1 MAAQSQVDPQSLDF
15 RSKHFFTKAFGSSV
29 LVGFGEGEC
38 FRAIVPTEELCRKI
52 FSLAHNLSHPGFK
65 GTLRQISKSFAWPN
79 LRADVKAWTEG
90 CVPCQRNKVTTHPR
104 PAGPTPFVKNPKRF
118 SVVHVDLVG
127 PLPLSNGLRNL
138 LTILDRATR
147 WIEAIPLQDTRAET
161 IVTIFFSGWVARF
174 VVPQTI
180 HSDRGPQ
187 FTGSLWGHLG
197 QLLGVKNLFTTSY
210 HPESNG
216 IIERFHRTL
225 KTSLAARIS
234 QEGESWVKA
243 LPFVLLGLRSSTPC
257 IPGSELSPLHLLLGE
272 APRLPLTLVNEGE
285 RLPDKKLFERL
296 RDLKHSPPRI
306 IPETSSRFLSAVDKL
321 KKVEFVFVKNIPIRP
336 SLSPTYLGP
345 FKVLKKLDRVFELD
359 FGHRTDHVSIDRLKP
374 AFGIR
379 DILPSF
385 RKF

>member
-1 MAAQSQVDPQSLDF
+1 
-15 RSKHFFTKAFGSSV
+15 
-29 LVGFGEGEC
+29 
-38 FRAIVPTEELCRKI
+38 I
-52 FSLAHNLSHPGFK
+52 
-65 GTLRQISKSFAWPN
+65 W
-79 LRADVKAWTEG
+79 
-90 CVPCQRNKVTTHPR
+90 
-104 PAGPTPFVKNPKRF
+104 
-118 SVVHVDLVG
+118 
-127 PLPLSNGLRNL
+127 
-138 LTILDRATR
+138 
-147 WIEAIPLQDTRAET
+147 
-161 IVTIFFSGWVARF
+161 
-174 VVPQTI
+174 VPQTI

-257 IPGSELSPLHLLLGE
+257 IPGSEFSPLHLLLGE

-296 RDLKHSPPRI
+296 QDLKHSPPRV

-321 KKVEFVFVKNIPIRP
+321 KKAEFVFVKNIPIRP

-345 FKVLKKLDRVFELD
+345 FKVLKKFDRVFELD
-359 FGHRTDHVSIDRLKP
+359 FGQRTDHVSIDRLKP

-385 RKF
+385 G